1 MAYVILIA
9 TVVTSLTAWYIFP
22 HFFEEG
28 MLRPYYTIR
37 QHKWYQLITSGFLHA
52 DFLHLFFNMFTFYI
66 FGPYLEQILGTPVFT
81 GMYFTALVVSSLP
94 SLIKH
99 KDDPSFASL
108 GASGAVEAV
117 IFSFILFYPWQPLY
131 IMFIP
136 IGIPA
141 LIFGILF
148 LAYSIYESRRN
159 RGIINHDA
167 HIAGAVSG
175 IVFTIAF
182 RPEALQIF
190 LHQIVR

>member
-9 TVVTSLTAWYIFP
+9 TVITSLSAWYLFP
-22 HFFEEG
+22 HFFEDG

-37 QHKWYQLITSGFLHA
+37 EHRWYQLITSGFLHA

-66 FGPYLEQILGTPVFT
+66 FGPYLEHILGTPIFT
-81 GMYFTALVVSSLP
+81 GMYFTALIVSSLP

-167 HIAGAVSG
+167 HIAGAMAG

-182 RPEALQIF
+182 RPESFQIF
-190 LHQIVR
+190 IHQLFR

>member
-1 MAYVILIA
+1 
-9 TVVTSLTAWYIFP
+9 
-22 HFFEEG
+22 
-28 MLRPYYTIR
+28 
-37 QHKWYQLITSGFLHA
+37 
-52 DFLHLFFNMFTFYI
+52 
-66 FGPYLEQILGTPVFT
+66 
-81 GMYFTALVVSSLP
+81 
-94 SLIKH
+94 
-99 KDDPSFASL
+99 
-108 GASGAVEAV
+108 
-117 IFSFILFYPWQPLY
+117 
-131 IMFIP
+131 MFIP

-159 RGIINHDA
+159 RGVINHDA

>member
-9 TVVTSLTAWYIFP
+9 TVITSLTAWYIFP

-81 GMYFTALVVSSLP
+81 GMYFTALIVSSLP
-94 SLIKH
+94 SVIKH

-182 RPEALQIF
+182 RPQALQIF

>member
-37 QHKWYQLITSGFLHA
+37 EHKWYQLITSGFLHA

-159 RGIINHDA
+159 RGVINHDA